1 MKSAELTLKLDRLA
15 AWLAT
20 NELDGVALS
29 RGDNFAWL
37 GCGADNLVNHAGE
50 TGVATLLATPDGLTL
65 VTNNI
70 EADRLVAEEFG
81 GVELAGV
88 ESHPWHE
95 PTGRAEIVARLTAG
109 KRFAADDALAGLPPL
124 PDGFGALR
132 YSLTDA
138 EVNRYHALGRDA
150 ADGMENAARAIEP
163 GMTEADVAGLI
174 ALEYRLRGIAPIVLL
189 TAADERIRTWRHPLP
204 KDVAVEHCAMLVA
217 CGRRQGLVAAITRLV
232 QFGPLSDDLA
242 ARHEAVCA
250 VDAAMIAAT
259 RPGRT
264 AADIFADT
272 RQAYA
277 DSGYPDE
284 WQLHHQGGAI
294 GYLGRDY
301 IANPASSEIVQ
312 PNQTFAWNPSICGT
326 KCEGTTLIAPTGPE
340 DLTTPGGDWP
350 TVTVQTSEG
359 PLRRAGILIR

>member
-15 AWLAT
+15 AWLAA

-37 GCGADNLVNHAGE
+37 GCGADNLVNYAGE
-50 TGVATLLATPDGLTL
+50 VGVATLLATSNGITL

-70 EADRLVAEEFG
+70 EADRLVAEELCG
-81 GVELAGV
+81 IELAGV
-88 ESHPWHE
+88 ESHPWHK
-95 PTGRAEIVARLTAG
+95 PTGRDEIIARLTDS
-109 KRFAADDALAGLPPL
+109 KRYASDSATVGLGQL
-124 PDGFGALR
+124 PCTFQTLR

-138 EVNRYHALGRDA
+138 EQKRYRALGRDA
-150 ADGMENAARAIEP
+150 ADAMESAARAVEP
-163 GMTEADVAGLI
+163 GMTEADVAGLV
-174 ALEYRLRGIAPIVLL
+174 ALEYRLRGIAEIVLL
-189 TAADERIRTWRHPLP
+189 VAADDRIRTWRHPMP
-204 KDVAVEHCAMLVA
+204 KDETIEHCAMLVA

-232 QFGPLSDDLA
+232 HFGPLSDDLA

-250 VDAAMIAAT
+250 VDATMIAAT

-264 AADIFADT
+264 AGEIFMET

-301 IANPASSEIVQ
+301 IANPASAEIVQ
-312 PNQTFAWNPSICGT
+312 PNQAFAWNPSICGT
-326 KCEGTTLIAPTGPE
+326 KSESTTLVTATGPE
-340 DLTTPGGDWP
+340 DLTASGSDWP
-350 TVTVQTSEG
+350 TIAVQTSQG
-359 PLRRAGILIR
+359 PIPRAGILSR